1 MSDWFRVMVFNAIFN
16 NNSVAS
22 WRSIVLVEEIGV
34 PEGPSVLLVL
44 EAGVLGENHRLVASH
59 RQTLSYNVAP
69 STPRHEEDSNSQR

>member
-34 PEGPSVLLVL
+34 PE
-44 EAGVLGENHRLVASH
+44 ENHRPGAS
-59 RQTLSYNVAP
+59 R
-69 STPRHEEDSNSQR
+69 